1 LSLSGDFDTHVASQV
16 KADLRFL
23 DVFKAEHGSTAP
35 SSANPY
41 IGLRKKAIGQRLGYS
56 GANLRKN
63 VDQAGVQI
71 PK

>member
-1 LSLSGDFDTHVASQV
+1 MSLSGDFDTHVASQV
-16 KADLRFL
+16 KVNLWFL
-23 DVFKAEHGSTAP
+23 DVFQAECSPTAP
-35 SSANPY
+35 SPANPD

-56 GANLRKN
+56 GADLRKN